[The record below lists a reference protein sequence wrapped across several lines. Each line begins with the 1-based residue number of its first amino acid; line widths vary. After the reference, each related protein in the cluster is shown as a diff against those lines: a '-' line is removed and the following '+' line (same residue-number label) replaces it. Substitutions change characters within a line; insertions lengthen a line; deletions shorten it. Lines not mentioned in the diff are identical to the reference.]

1 VYVILLLL
9 SESIFILV
17 FRWNPLVYA
26 VRNENIRRF
35 LPFYKNPRTPRK
47 SKYFLLYLSMVKCYV
62 TIEKIADPTRFS
74 VYPYSVVH
82 LPLPSRPSFQ
92 EI

>member
-1 VYVILLLL
+1 MYVILVIL

-17 FRWNPLVYA
+17 CRWNPLVYA
-26 VRNENIRRF
+26 VRNENIRRY
-35 LPFYKNPRTPRK
+35 LPFYTNHRAPRK

-62 TIEKIADPTRFS
+62 PIEKITDPTRFS
-74 VYPYSVVH
+74 VYPYSAVH
-82 LPLPSRPSFQ
+82 LPLPSRTSFE